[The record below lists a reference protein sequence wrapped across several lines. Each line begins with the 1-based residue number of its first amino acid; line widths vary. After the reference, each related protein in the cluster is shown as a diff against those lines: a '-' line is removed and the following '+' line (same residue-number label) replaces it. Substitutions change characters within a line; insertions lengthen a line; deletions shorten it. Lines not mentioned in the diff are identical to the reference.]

1 MIDITIQ
8 NLIKSFEVGDNLLDG
23 LTFQID
29 SGERVGILGKNG
41 CGKTTLFKILT
52 GEYDYDEGQLSIAP
66 GKKLGLISQIPVYPE
81 GYTVE
86 DVLDTAFTRLHKMER
101 ELEDLTARMGTGET
115 DKATLTRYDDLS
127 QRFETEGGYD
137 TTVRLGKVCNGLEI
151 PPFWRTRTSCCW
163 MSPPTIWTSAPQ
175 SGWRSIWIPF
185 RAPSLPSP
193 TTVTF
198 WTVW

>member
-101 ELEDLTARMGTGET
+101 ELEDLTARMGAGET

-137 TTVRLGKVCNGLEI
+137 TTVRLGKVCQPG
-151 PPFWRTRTSCCW
+151 PAHFGGHGHP
-163 MSPPTIWTSAPQ
+163 AA
-175 SGWRSIWIPF
+175 G
-185 RAPSLPSP
+185 
-193 TTVTF
+193 
-198 WTVW
+198 